1 MDAHTDCQAGISSII
16 ELKQPSYL
24 IRGERTPAS
33 SDTRYIVTSAFDK
46 SEFKIWK
53 LINKGQF
60 NRPEFQ
66 FHIKITTSLPG
77 IKALLQ
83 SAPDQIVCVDNQK
96 TLKFYNFIDKVEQKK
111 TEAFQVAQTE
121 FQESIVPFFN
131 LQKKNRDGEVD
142 ILKLGELLDFLVT
155 DYQSRNENADPN
167 FDRESYKE
175 AMYDEM
181 DLDGSG
187 FITVHELKVFL
198 TKKFVQLNED
208 SAMGR
213 TE

>member
-83 SAPDQIVCVDNQK
+83 SAPD
-96 TLKFYNFIDKVEQKK
+96 
-111 TEAFQVAQTE
+111 
-121 FQESIVPFFN
+121 
-131 LQKKNRDGEVD
+131 
-142 ILKLGELLDFLVT
+142 
-155 DYQSRNENADPN
+155 
-167 FDRESYKE
+167 
-175 AMYDEM
+175 
-181 DLDGSG
+181 
-187 FITVHELKVFL
+187 
-198 TKKFVQLNED
+198 
-208 SAMGR
+208 
-213 TE
+213 